1 MYRHLRKLG
10 RRRPSDYDGSGVGDE
25 EDDTSAS
32 TARNLYEARDENDSS
47 STLSDSYRFALI
59 GVEGPTDCVG
69 VSEPDPAVLRSSIAQ
84 FMVELLQNL
93 VESRREP
100 TSNVVFSPLVV
111 ETTLALLYS
120 MAAGPTA
127 EQIAN
132 AMHIQ
137 CAKIDLQKH
146 VLRHACSRPTVFR
159 PYFTL
164 NNRIQLRARP
174 PEDTSV
180 NDLPTLAR
188 AFDVDLKYV
197 SFAEDA
203 AGVRD
208 RTNEWLHYLSAFEC
222 GDVFPEHSV
231 TDTSSM
237 VLASLT
243 YLRGDWKWQF
253 RLQDTTRGTFRSSP
267 HVPRTVAVMHQ
278 SGRFPVA
285 ELAEIDAT
293 ALELKYRRRDKSMII
308 FLPRQLD
315 GLALLEEKLTGDLL
329 LRYVNEIKEERDV
342 AISLPRFCAKQVI
355 NMKDTLS
362 SMGIKDVFTG
372 FADLSGIVG
381 TKGYHVSQAMHC
393 AVVCVKEKGQ
403 KLMTPEGGTELKVA
417 EFAVDHPFMFC
428 VVSRNPDA
436 ILLMG
441 SVREIQ
447 QPYI

>member
-1 MYRHLRKLG
+1 
-10 RRRPSDYDGSGVGDE
+10 
-25 EDDTSAS
+25 
-32 TARNLYEARDENDSS
+32 
-47 STLSDSYRFALI
+47 
-59 GVEGPTDCVG
+59 
-69 VSEPDPAVLRSSIAQ
+69 
-84 FMVELLQNL
+84 
-93 VESRREP
+93 
-100 TSNVVFSPLVV
+100 
-111 ETTLALLYS
+111 
-120 MAAGPTA
+120 
-127 EQIAN
+127 
-132 AMHIQ
+132 
-137 CAKIDLQKH
+137 
-146 VLRHACSRPTVFR
+146 
-159 PYFTL
+159 
-164 NNRIQLRARP
+164 RIQLRARP
-174 PEDTSV
+174 PVDTSV

-197 SFAEDA
+197 SFVEDA

-222 GDVFPEHSV
+222 VDVFPERSV

-253 RLQDTTRGTFRSSP
+253 RLQDTTPGTFRSSP
-267 HVPRTVAVMHQ
+267 HIPRTVAMMHQ
-278 SGRFPVA
+278 TGQFPMA

-315 GLALLEEKLTGDLL
+315 GLALLEEKLTGELL
-329 LRYVNEIKEERDV
+329 LRYVDELKEERDV
-342 AISLPRFCAKQVI
+342 IDMR
-355 NMKDTLS
+355 DTLS

-381 TKGYHVSQAMHC
+381 TKGYHISQAVQC

-403 KLMTPEGGTELKVA
+403 KLMTPEGESEQLTQ
-417 EFAVDHPFMFC
+417 FAVDRPFMFC
-428 VVSRNPDA
+428 VVGRNPDA

-447 QPYI
+447 LPYI